1 MSKQQFKSVL
11 QDELNKLNEQIDLK
25 VMRGLPY
32 AREARRHRQV
42 VTELRRLNRDH
53 LGLWR
58 SLTTSALS
66 LLL

>member
-1 MSKQQFKSVL
+1 MSKQQFKSAL
-11 QDELNKLNEQIDLK
+11 QDELNKLNDQIDWKIMHRLS
-25 VMRGLPY
+25 Y
-32 AREARRHRQV
+32 ACDARRHKQL
-42 VTELRRLNRDH
+42 TSELRRLNRDH